1 MCFFKKEIK
10 IYSPVDGEIVP
21 TSDVKDETFSQNMMG
36 RGFAIIPTSNIFVSP
51 IKGEIKLIA
60 ETGHA
65 FSIKNKKGLEIL
77 VHIGLDTVT
86 INSKKEANAPLQG
99 FKILATVGQK
109 VKPGTPI
116 IEADLNLIKEKKL
129 DTITPVVAIT
139 NEFMTKEKDANL
151 IKSKIG
157 VVAGEEVMIV
167 KWK

>member
-10 IYSPVDGEIVP
+10 VYSPVDGEVVP
-21 TSDVKDETFSQNMMG
+21 TAEVKDETFSQNMMG
-36 RGFAIIPTSNIFVSP
+36 RGFAIIPTSSIFCSP

-86 INSKKEANAPLQG
+86 INSKKEPNQELRG
-99 FKILATVGQK
+99 FKILASVGQM

-116 IEADLNLIKEKKL
+116 IEVDLNLIKQMKL
-129 DTITPVVAIT
+129 DIITPVVAIN

-151 IKSKIG
+151 LKSKIG
-157 VVAGEEVMIV
+157 VIAGEEVMVI

>member
-1 MCFFKKEIK
+1 MCFIKKEIK
-10 IYSPVDGEIVP
+10 VYSPVDGEIVP
-21 TSDVKDETFSQNMMG
+21 MAEVKDETFNQNMMG
-36 RGFAIIPTSNIFVSP
+36 RGFAVVPTSNIFVSP

-86 INSKKEANAPLQG
+86 INSKREPNQSLQG

-109 VKPGTPI
+109 VKVGTPI
-116 IEADLNLIKEKKL
+116 IEVDLNLIKEKKL
-129 DTITPVVAIT
+129 DTITPVVAIN

-151 IKSKIG
+151 IKSKVGI
-157 VVAGEEVMIV
+157 ATSELAMIV

>member
-10 IYSPVDGEIVP
+10 VCSPVDGEIVP
-21 TSDVKDETFSQNMMG
+21 TSEVKDETFSQNMMG
-36 RGFAIIPTSNIFVSP
+36 RGFAIIPTSNVFVSP

-86 INSKKEANAPLQG
+86 INAKKEPNAELHG
-99 FKILATVGQK
+99 FKVLATVGQK

-116 IEADLNLIKEKKL
+116 IEADLNLIKQMKL
-129 DTITPVVAIT
+129 DTVTPVIAIN
-139 NEFMTKEKDANL
+139 NEFMTKEKNADL

-157 VVAGEEVMIV
+157 VTAGEPVMII
-167 KWK
+167 K